1 MANLA
6 KTLTIAGSDSGGGAG
21 IQADLKTMS
30 ALGCYGMT
38 AITSV
43 TVQNTR
49 GVFGVHDLPPETVAA
64 QMDAVLEDLG
74 ADAAKTGMLSS
85 AQIIE
90 SVAGSLKR
98 HSVPNIVVD
107 PVMVAKSGDA
117 LLQASAQAALK
128 ELLLPLA
135 LVVTPNVPEAAVL
148 AEMTVD
154 DEPGL
159 RAAAERIHALGPR
172 YVLMKGGH
180 LPGPD
185 ATDFLYDGS
194 VWRPYTAERVQTE
207 NTHGTGCTYSAAIA
221 CFLARGYAVEDAV
234 GRAKE
239 YLTGAIRNN
248 LPLGG
253 GHGPLGHGWR
263 SASS

>member
-1 MANLA
+1 MATIP

-21 IQADLKTMS
+21 IQADLKTMA

-49 GVFGVHDLPPETVAA
+49 TVSGAHDIPPELVAA
-64 QMDAVLEDLG
+64 QVNAVLQDIG

-85 AQIIE
+85 AGIIE
-90 SVAGSLKR
+90 AVAASL
-98 HSVPNIVVD
+98 HQHNVPNLVID
-107 PVMVAKSGDA
+107 PVMVAKSGDT
-117 LLQASAQAALK
+117 LLQASARDALT
-128 ELLLPLA
+128 ELLLPMA

-148 AEMTVD
+148 AKMEVN

-194 VWRPYTAERVQTE
+194 VWRPYTAERIQTS

-221 CFLARGYAVEDAV
+221 CFLARGCPVEEAVAH
-234 GRAKE
+234 AKD
-239 YLTGAIRNN
+239 YLTGAIRHS

-253 GHGPLGHGWR
+253 GHGPLGHGWQTLET
-263 SASS
+263 